1 MRVRTVC
8 ARLFAQLLVSAM
20 FLILV
25 DGAPRQA
32 QAADPAAGEAV
43 FHSECAICHSPK
55 PDVNK
60 IGPSLFEVVGRKTGS
75 VPKYKYSVA
84 NKNSNITWTPE
95 DPGQIPGVAGQRRS
109 RNENAVRRA
118 QGPDQACRPDRLPRD
133 PEKIMGS
140 RSLPKRP
147 SQEDSMSPLRRLA
160 SRRQVLGGGLA
171 LATLPAPFV
180 RARRPRRSVSD
191 SRYRSPGLIEEEALD
206 MLRGG
211 HVAVAMFNAQ
221 GDSAAR
227 RPNL

>member
-8 ARLFAQLLVSAM
+8 ARLFAQLLVSAL

-43 FHSECAICHSPK
+43 FQSECAICHSPK

-95 DPGQIPGVAGQRRS
+95 ILGKFLESPDGVVPGTKMPYDGLKDPTK
-109 RNENAVRRA
+109 RA
-118 QGPDQACRPDRLPRD
+118 DLIGYL
-133 PEKIMGS
+133 E
-140 RSLPKRP
+140 
-147 SQEDSMSPLRRLA
+147 
-160 SRRQVLGGGLA
+160 
-171 LATLPAPFV
+171 TLKK
-180 RARRPRRSVSD
+180 
-191 SRYRSPGLIEEEALD
+191 
-206 MLRGG
+206 
-211 HVAVAMFNAQ
+211 
-221 GDSAAR
+221 
-227 RPNL
+227 